1 MIICSR
7 LDSNAFLKGCVKF
20 PKIIFRIFTKPL
32 CRTHVELGAE
42 IDEGRARTRRAGGAV
57 GQLVAL
63 VASDGGGAVA
73 AEGES
78 GEQDPQVDHFDFD
91 G

>member
-1 MIICSR
+1 MN
-7 LDSNAFLKGCVKF
+7 L
-20 PKIIFRIFTKPL
+20 PETIFRTFTKPPR
-32 CRTHVELGAE
+32 RTHVELGAE

-78 GEQDPQVDHFDFD
+78 DDGGEQDPRVDHFDFD